1 MVTAGSQESKLLWKS
16 RNDHAAIGV
25 QFNPSEQPSK
35 TNMSQ
40 KVLIIALTVCLLLP
54 CACRSAAG
62 RNLPAAIAQ
71 PLQATRNMLGI
82 REQALQTLLRTLRN
96 LQTVARSG
104 QNAQLSATE
113 REHLIEQY
121 TSQAFEMQ
129 GVLLSAFSD
138 DPVHALL
145 DRTDPIWKANWR
157 IPGSIAIEIELR
169 GVDGN
174 SPFGLRRVS
183 SGTGVI
189 QQVSFAPN
197 PSTPASA
204 YQANVLLESAI
215 EWTIEEQARGRAY
228 LARTAYFSEVELAIL
243 NSEPLQPIE
252 QKLGA
257 RIESLI
263 LTDPFARAEAEQ
275 LRQELARVR
284 ELEL

>member
-1 MVTAGSQESKLLWKS
+1 
-16 RNDHAAIGV
+16 
-25 QFNPSEQPSK
+25 
-35 TNMSQ
+35 MSQ
-40 KVLIIALTVCLLLP
+40 KALIIVLISSLLLP
-54 CACRSAAG
+54 GACRTTAG

-82 REQALQTLLRTLRN
+82 REQALQDLLRALRN
-96 LQTVARSG
+96 MQNMARSG
-104 QNAQLSATE
+104 QNPQLSAAE
-113 REHLIEQY
+113 RERLTEQF
-121 TSQAFEMQ
+121 TNQTLEMQ
-129 GVLLSAFSD
+129 AVLLSAFSE
-138 DPVHALL
+138 DPVHALF
-145 DRTDPIWKANWR
+145 DRTDPIWKASWR
-157 IPGSIAIEIELR
+157 MPGSIAIEIELR

-197 PSTPASA
+197 PATPATS
-204 YQANVLLESAI
+204 YQANSLLERAI

-228 LARTAYFSEVELAIL
+228 LARTSYFSEVELAIL
-243 NSEPLQPIE
+243 NSESLQPIE
-252 QKLGA
+252 QKLGE

-275 LRQELARVR
+275 LREELARVQ